1 MKFVHLHNHTHY
13 SLLDGLPKIKD
24 FVAEAKKYD
33 MPALAI
39 TDHGVMY
46 GVIEFY
52 QECLKQKIKPI
63 IGCEFYFARRGLKDK
78 SPNIDARPYHLIL
91 LAQNNVGYQNLLK
104 LTSIAH
110 LEGFYYKPRI
120 DFEVLKKYSDG
131 LICSTACLNGQI
143 PKTILSGDI
152 LGAEKITKEYLDLF
166 GRDNF
171 YLEIQNHPNESDQIK
186 VNYEMSKIA
195 EKFNIGLLATNDIHY
210 LKSEDRE
217 AQDILMCL
225 QSKKK
230 IGDKDRMNMSDF
242 DLSFRSPEQMAD
254 GFMDY
259 PEAISNTIKVADMCN
274 VEIGLNKILLPH
286 FDLPEGQTANSYLK
300 ELCEE
305 GLKKRYGENITENI
319 IKQLEYEFNIIE
331 KTGFA
336 SYFLIVA
343 DFVNWAENQ
352 GIVVGPGRGSA
363 AGSIVSYVLNIT
375 DVDPLKYGLIF
386 ERFLNPD
393 RISMP
398 DIDMDFADIR
408 RGEIIRYVEKKYGKD
423 HVSQIIT
430 FGTMAARA
438 AIRDVG
444 RVLDYS
450 YSYCDKIAKMIPQMS
465 TFKEALVM
473 SPELKDAYN
482 NDPQAKTLIDYAKKL
497 EGVARHHSMHACGV
511 IISKDPLTDT
521 VPIQYASS
529 GDETIISQY
538 SLHPIE
544 DLGLLKMDFLGL
556 ANLTILENVIEI
568 IEKIHNKRIELD
580 KIDLT
585 DQKTIELLQR
595 GQTTGVFQ
603 LESSGMKRYLKQLK
617 PTEFEDIIA
626 MVSLYRPGPMQ
637 FIPDFIN
644 GKHGKR
650 KIVYD
655 DPRLEPVL
663 RNTYGIAVYQ
673 EQIMEIAKQLAGFTY
688 AEADVLRKA
697 VGKKIKELLDEQ
709 KQKLIDGMIKNG
721 TTKAVAE
728 KIWKTIEPFAS
739 YGFNKSHATCY
750 AMIAFQTAYFKANYP
765 TEFMAALLT
774 SDQDDIEKIA
784 FKIKECEDMG
794 IEVLPPD
801 INKSFSTFTV
811 LKDEL
816 LQGHKQIRFGL
827 NAIKNVGSNIVRAII
842 SERKQN
848 GKFESI
854 EDLLTRIQDKDL
866 NKKSLESLIKS
877 GAMNVFGD
885 QNILLKNTDKLL
897 EFNRS
902 QKKESENGQF
912 NIFSGMSNYEKPKI
926 KLIDYPE
933 VDLKE
938 KLFWEKQML
947 GLYITG
953 HPFKIYEEGLK
964 DRIKPIFEVKELKKA
979 QAIEVGGIINSMQ
992 KVFTKNNEVM
1002 LFLQLEDSTA
1012 QIEIIVFPK
1021 TCEEYADIL
1030 VEDNIVL
1037 VKGKLN
1043 FKDDQ
1048 PKILAES
1055 FSYLEASSDSSKIQ
1069 EIKPI
1074 EIDIN
1079 FKLGKEQIE
1088 KFKKLFSRYPG
1099 NSPVYFNIKKGDQIN
1114 KVRINGYVSDS
1125 YELREMIDEIL
1136 NR

>member
-1 MKFVHLHNHTHY
+1 MKFVHIHNHTHY
-13 SLLDGLPKIKD
+13 SLLDGLSKIKD
-24 FVAEAKKYD
+24 FVAHAKQYEMD
-33 MPALAI
+33 SLGI

-52 QECLKQKIKPI
+52 EECLKQKIKPI
-63 IGCEFYFARRGLKDK
+63 IGCEFYLARRTINDK
-78 SPNIDARPYHLIL
+78 NSSMDAKPYHLIL
-91 LAQNNVGYQNLLK
+91 LAKNNIGYKNLLK

-110 LEGFYYKPRI
+110 LQGFYYKPRI
-120 DFEVLKKYSDG
+120 DFELLEKYHEG

-152 LGAEKITKEYLDLF
+152 KGTEELIKKYANLF
-166 GRDNF
+166 GEDHF
-171 YLEIQNHPNESDQIK
+171 YLEMQNHPNEKEQIK
-186 VNYEMSKIA
+186 VNEVMAMFSKKLSIP
-195 EKFNIGLLATNDIHY
+195 LLATNDIHY
-210 LKSEDRE
+210 LKKEDKE
-217 AQDILMCL
+217 AQDILVCL

-230 IGDKDRMNMSDF
+230 IDDKDRMNMTDF
-242 DLSFRSPEQMAD
+242 DLSFRSPEQMIE
-254 GFMDY
+254 GFKDY
-259 PEAISNTIKVADMCN
+259 PDAISNSVKIASMCN
-274 VEIGLNKILLPH
+274 VQIELHKILLPH
-286 FDLPEGQTANSYLK
+286 FELPEGKTENSYLK

-305 GLKKRYGENITENI
+305 GLKKRYDGNITEQI
-319 IKQLEYEFNIIE
+319 SKQLEYEFGIIE

-343 DFVNWAENQ
+343 DFVNWAKDN

-363 AGSIVSYVLNIT
+363 AGSIVSYLLNIT
-375 DVDPLKYGLIF
+375 DIDPLKYNLIF

-408 RGEIIRYVEKKYGKD
+408 RGEIIRYVENKYGKD

-444 RVLDYS
+444 RVLGYS
-450 YSYCDKIAKMIPQMS
+450 YNYCDKIAKMIPSMS
-465 TFKEALVM
+465 SFKESLII

-482 NDPQAKTLIDYAKKL
+482 SDPQAKTLIDYAKKL

-521 VPIQYASS
+521 VPLQYASS
-529 GDETIISQY
+529 SDQTILSQY

-556 ANLTILENVIEI
+556 SNLTIIENVIEI
-568 IEKIHNKRIELD
+568 IEKIHGIKFDLKN
-580 KIDLT
+580 IDLK
-585 DQKTIELLQR
+585 DKKTLELLQR
-595 GQTTGVFQ
+595 GHTTGVFQ

-637 FIPDFIN
+637 FIPDFID

-650 KIVYD
+650 RIIYD
-655 DPRLEPVL
+655 DPRLEPIL
-663 RNTYGIAVYQ
+663 KNTYGIAVYQ
-673 EQIMEIAKQLAGFTY
+673 EQVMEIAKELAGFTY

-697 VGKKIKELLDEQ
+697 MGKKIKELLDEQ
-709 KQKLIDGMIKNG
+709 KEKLIEGMIKNG
-721 TTKAVAE
+721 TTRKIAD

-774 SDQDDIEKIA
+774 SDQNDIEKIA

-794 IEVLPPD
+794 IEVLAPD

-811 LKDEL
+811 LADEL
-816 LQGHKQIRFGL
+816 KEGHKKIRFGL

-842 SERKQN
+842 KQRKDN
-848 GKFESI
+848 GEFLSI
-854 EDLLTRIQDKDL
+854 EDFLLRIQDKDL

-877 GAMNVFGD
+877 GAMNALGE
-885 QNILLKNTDKLL
+885 QNLLLKNTDKLL
-897 EFNRS
+897 EFNRN

-912 NIFSGMSNYEKPKI
+912 NIFSSMTNYEKPKI
-926 KLIDYPE
+926 RFDKYPE
-933 VDLKE
+933 VDIKE
-938 KLFWEKQML
+938 KLSWEKQML

-953 HPFKIYEEGLK
+953 HPFKVYEERFK
-964 DRIKPIFEVKELKKA
+964 NKIKPIIEVKELKK
-979 QAIEVGGIINSMQ
+979 QQTIEIGGIINSIQ
-992 KVFTKNNEVM
+992 KVFTKNNERM
-1002 LFLQLEDSTA
+1002 LFLQIEDSTA
-1012 QIEIIVFPK
+1012 QIEVIVFPK
-1021 TCEEYADIL
+1021 LCEEYLDIL

-1055 FSYLEASSDSSKIQ
+1055 FTIVNANDDSIEEVSA
-1069 EIKPI
+1069 I

-1079 FKLGKEQIE
+1079 FKLSKEQVE
-1088 KFKKLFSRYPG
+1088 RFKVLFSKYPG
-1099 NSPVYFNIKKGDQIN
+1099 KSPVYFNIKKGNEIN
-1114 KVRINGYVSDS
+1114 KVRVNGLVSDS
-1125 YELREMIDEIL
+1125 YDLREQIDKIL
-1136 NR
+1136 N

>member
-1 MKFVHLHNHTHY
+1 MKFVHIHNHTHY
-13 SLLDGLPKIKD
+13 SLLDGLPKIKE
-24 FVAEAKKYD
+24 FVAQAKQYE

-63 IGCEFYFARRGLKDK
+63 IGCEFYLARRGMRDK
-78 SPNIDARPYHLIL
+78 NSNMDAKPYHLIL
-91 LAQNNVGYQNLLK
+91 LAKNNIGYKNLLK
-104 LTSIAH
+104 LTSFAH

-120 DFEVLKKYSDG
+120 DFEILQKYHEG

-152 LGAEKITKEYLDLF
+152 KGAEELIEKYNSLF
-166 GRDNF
+166 GEGNF
-171 YLEIQNHPNESDQIK
+171 YLEMQYHPNEKEQTK
-186 VNYEMSKIA
+186 VNEVLAMFSK
-195 EKFNIGLLATNDIHY
+195 KLNVPLLATNDIHY
-210 LKSEDRE
+210 LRPEDKE

-225 QSKKK
+225 HSKKK
-230 IGDKDRMNMSDF
+230 IDDKDRMNMTDF
-242 DLSFRSPEQMAD
+242 DLSFRSPEQMVE
-254 GFMDY
+254 GFRDY
-259 PEAISNTIKVADMCN
+259 PDAISNTVKIAEMCD
-274 VEIGLNKILLPH
+274 VSIELNKILLPH
-286 FDLPEGQTANSYLK
+286 FELPEGKTDNSYLR

-305 GLKKRYGENITENI
+305 GLEQRYDGGITEEI
-319 IKQLEYEFNIIE
+319 KKQLDYEFNIIE

-343 DFVNWAENQ
+343 DFVNWAKKN

-363 AGSIVSYVLNIT
+363 AGSIVSYLLNIT
-375 DVDPLKYGLIF
+375 DIDPLKYGLIF

-408 RGEIIRYVEKKYGKD
+408 RGEIIRYVENKYGKD

-438 AIRDVG
+438 AVRDVG
-444 RVLDYS
+444 RVLGYS

-465 TFKEALVM
+465 NFQEALVA
-473 SPELKDAYN
+473 SPELRDAYN
-482 NDPQAKTLIDYAKKL
+482 TDPQAKTLIDYAKKL

-529 GDETIISQY
+529 SDQTIISQY

-556 ANLTILENVIEI
+556 SNLTIIENVIEI
-568 IEKIHNKRIELD
+568 IEKIHGIKFDL
-580 KIDLT
+580 KSIDLM
-585 DQKTIELLQR
+585 DKKTFELLQK
-595 GQTTGVFQ
+595 GHTTGVFQ

-650 KIVYD
+650 KIIYD

-663 RNTYGIAVYQ
+663 KNTYGIAVYQ
-673 EQIMEIAKQLAGFTY
+673 EQVMEIAKQLAGFTY

-709 KQKLIDGMIKNG
+709 KEKLINGMIKNG
-721 TTKAVAE
+721 TKKSVAE
-728 KIWKTIEPFAS
+728 RIWKTIEPFAS

-774 SDQDDIEKIA
+774 ADQNDIEKIA

-794 IEVLPPD
+794 IEVLAPD

-811 LKDEL
+811 LGDEL
-816 LQGHKQIRFGL
+816 KQGHKKIRFGL
-827 NAIKNVGSNIVRAII
+827 NAIKNVGSNIVKAII
-842 SERKQN
+842 RERRQN
-848 GKFESI
+848 GEFLNI
-854 EDLLTRIQDKDL
+854 EDFLMRIQDKDL

-877 GAMNVFGD
+877 GAMNDLGE
-885 QNILLKNTDKLL
+885 QNLLLKNLDKLL
-897 EFNRS
+897 EFNRN

-912 NIFSGMSNYEKPKI
+912 NIFAGMTNYEKPKI
-926 KLIDYPE
+926 RFENYPP
-933 VDLKE
+933 VDTRE
-938 KLFWEKQML
+938 KLLWEKQML

-953 HPFKIYEEGLK
+953 HPFKAFESALAK
-964 DRIKPIFEVKELKKA
+964 NIKPISEIKELKKE
-979 QAIEVGGIINSMQ
+979 QIVEIGGIINSIQ
-992 KVFTKNNEVM
+992 KVYTKNNDRM
-1002 LFLQLEDSTA
+1002 LFLMIEDSSS
-1012 QIEIIVFPK
+1012 QIEVIVFPK
-1021 TCEEYADIL
+1021 LCEEYSDIL

-1055 FSYLEASSDSSKIQ
+1055 FSSLDIENNSI
-1069 EIKPI
+1069 EEVNPI

-1079 FKLGKEQIE
+1079 IKLSKGQVDN
-1088 KFKKLFSRYPG
+1088 FKKLFSKYPG
-1099 NSPVYFNIKKGDQIN
+1099 KSPVYFNIKKGNEIN
-1114 KVRINGYVSDS
+1114 KVRVNGLVHDS
-1125 YELREMIDEIL
+1125 YDLRESIDKIL
-1136 NR
+1136 NQ